1 MIPFNTQF
9 FKMSFTTIQIAL
21 RLVLSEFTVL
31 EQCLKV
37 WFDCQADVTLAV
49 FEWQRLKDASS
60 VRRQPHRGKVGIS
73 TSLWILD
80 SDWVFARVCV
90 SGWVSLRQSF
100 YSAWVAATITHVEE
114 KRLWDPQSKINKKQ
128 PTAHVSRRL
137 WHHYSQSKTFLKYN
151 QSYQHIEKR
160 SRLFDWPVR
169 GRMSPNLHL

>member
-73 TSLWILD
+73 TSLWNPGFRL
-80 SDWVFARVCV
+80 SLCSCLCVWLGLSPAVFLLRL
-90 SGWVSLRQSF
+90 SGRDNNTCRGEKTRGSTVKNKQKTTHCACE
-100 YSAWVAATITHVEE
+100 SATVAPLQPKQDIFKIQPELPAYRKE
-114 KRLWDPQSKINKKQ
+114 K
-128 PTAHVSRRL
+128 
-137 WHHYSQSKTFLKYN
+137 
-151 QSYQHIEKR
+151 
-160 SRLFDWPVR
+160 
-169 GRMSPNLHL
+169 